1 MPVIAMTREL
11 GSLGHD
17 IATGL
22 AQELGL
28 RLVTHETVERL
39 ARNTP
44 LSNDGVLRC
53 IEGRPTLI
61 ERLRADLRGLS
72 LYAAEEIYDLAAAGD
87 VVIRGWGATHLLR
100 SVPHVLCVRVCAP
113 LEVRAQRVMES
124 FGYDNLELA
133 RGEVRRRD
141 AARVAAMRRRF
152 GADWDQGS
160 RYDLVLNTEH
170 VGAERCIAQIKRAL
184 ESTEFQP
191 DPESRRR
198 MEALALAA
206 RARSALWRNPATTAY
221 PIAVYADMNGNPGH
235 LRIHG
240 FVADDRQRRDAEDI
254 VSHIEGVKSVNNE
267 VKPLWPRFVMK
278 SHDG

>member
-11 GSLGHD
+11 GCLGHD
-17 IATGL
+17 VATGL
-22 AQELGL
+22 ARELGL

-39 ARNTP
+39 ARKTP
-44 LSNDGVLRC
+44 LSNDGVMRC
-53 IEGRPTLI
+53 IEGKPTLI

-72 LYAAEEIYDLAAAGD
+72 LYAAEEIYELAAAGD
-87 VVIRGWGATHLLR
+87 AVIRGWGATHLLR

-124 FGYDNLELA
+124 FGFNSLDLA
-133 RGEVRRRD
+133 RGEIRRRD

-184 ESTEFQP
+184 ETTEFQP
-191 DPESRRR
+191 SPDSHRR
-198 MEALALAA
+198 MNALALAA
-206 RARSALWRNPATTAY
+206 RARSALWSHPDTTAY
-221 PIAVYADMNGNPGH
+221 PIGVNADMNGNPGH

-240 FVADDRQRRDAEDI
+240 FVADDRQRRHAEDV
-254 VSHIEGVKSVNNE
+254 VSRVEGVQSVNNE

>member
-11 GSLGHD
+11 GSLGHEV
-17 IATGL
+17 ATGI
-22 AQELGL
+22 ARELGL
-28 RLVTHETVERL
+28 RLVTHETVERI
-39 ARNTP
+39 ARKTP
-44 LSNDGVLRC
+44 MSNDGVLRC

-72 LYAAEEIYDLAAAGD
+72 LYAAEEIYGLAAAGD
-87 VVIRGWGATHLLR
+87 VAIRGWGATHLLR

-124 FGYDNLELA
+124 FGFGNLELA
-133 RGEVRRRD
+133 RAEVRRRD

-170 VGAERCIAQIKRAL
+170 VGAERCIAQIRRAID
-184 ESTEFQP
+184 SMEFQP
-191 DPESRRR
+191 SPDSRRR
-198 MEALALAA
+198 MDALALAA

-221 PIAVYADMNGNPGH
+221 PIDVYADMNGNPGH
-235 LRIHG
+235 LRIQG
-240 FVADDRQRRDAEDI
+240 FVADHHQRRDAEEI
-254 VSHIEGVKSVNNE
+254 VSRIEGVRSVNNE
-267 VKPLWPRFVMK
+267 VKSLWPRFVMK